1 MLRPSTSLS
10 PSPTK
15 SRVKSTYDF
24 GDPGSDKIHLV
35 HVGRQHVQVEGE
47 AGLGDGNSAVKAENP
62 AALSLQVPCLVLSC
76 TSEPGDSGSVLPDT
90 TPQPPSQALGLLWL
104 GVPPTTSKL
113 SA

>member
-15 SRVKSTYDF
+15 SSVKSTYDF

-35 HVGRQHVQVEGE
+35 HVGRQHIQVEGE

-62 AALSLQVPCLVLSC
+62 TVLSLRAPCLVLRCS
-76 TSEPGDSGSVLPDT
+76 SEPGDSGSALPDT
-90 TPQPPSQALGLLWL
+90 TPQTPSQALGLLWL
-104 GVPPTTSKL
+104 GVPPTTSEL

>member
-1 MLRPSTSLS
+1 MLRPSTCLS

-62 AALSLQVPCLVLSC
+62 VALSLQALCPVLGCS
-76 TSEPGDSGSVLPDT
+76 SGPGDSGSALPDT
-90 TPQPPSQALGLLWL
+90 TPNPPR
-104 GVPPTTSKL
+104 KL
-113 SA
+113 